1 MVVFSVIVLNFDYVV
16 VIISFEVFSA
26 VAPSFTNLFLRNAK
40 IIVGDS
46 DV

>member
-1 MVVFSVIVLNFDYVV
+1 MVVFSLNFLNFDYVV

-26 VAPSFTNLFLRNAK
+26 IVPSFTDLFLRNAK